1 MIGMCH
7 LHSALKQLDAAADQP
22 ALANGQLLGD
32 IIIMRME
39 KNQLQRASFIFAKHP
54 IGTANTPRRA
64 VMFNHKT
71 IKSGNRAII
80 NIGKRWALAAV
91 NHANR

>member
-1 MIGMCH
+1 MIGMRH
-7 LHSALKQLDAAADQP
+7 LHPALKQLDSAADQP
-22 ALANGQLLGD
+22 ALANGQLLGN

-39 KNQLQRASFIFAKHP
+39 ENQLQRAGFIFAKHP

-71 IKSGNRAII
+71 IKSGNHTII
-80 NIGKRWALAAV
+80 DIGKRWALTAV
-91 NHANR
+91 NQANR

>member
-1 MIGMCH
+1 MIGMRY
-7 LHSALKQLDAAADQP
+7 LHPALKQLDAAADQP
-22 ALANGQLLGD
+22 ALANGQLFGN

-39 KNQLQRASFIFAKHP
+39 KNQLQRAGFIFAKHP

-64 VMFNHKT
+64 VVFNHKT
-71 IKSGNRAII
+71 IESGNRAII

-91 NHANR
+91 NQANR